1 MQWPDSKLH
10 TNDTANASF
19 VKGGS
24 GLPAF
29 AQAIGYFGDN
39 GTASGEV
46 SAAAAIFNACKDVSF
61 TSDGQKITGSIRPM
75 SFPTFGDQSQAWGGT
90 FTAPGGTFGFDIV
103 LIQKGTELESVV
115 YGDLGTPD
123 VSKLQ
128 TLAKSAADKM
138 P

>member
-1 MQWPDSKLH
+1 GRLVRVLVYAGCCVLGAGHRLPRD
-10 TNDTANASF
+10 NA
-19 VKGGS
+19 
-24 GLPAF
+24 
-29 AQAIGYFGDN
+29 
-39 GTASGEV
+39 TASGEF
-46 SAAAAIFNACKDVSF
+46 SAAAAIFNGCKDVSF

-90 FTAPGGTFGFDIV
+90 FTAPRGTFGFDIV
-103 LIQKGTELESVV
+103 LIQKGTELESLV

-123 VSKLQ
+123 VNKLQ